1 MQKKPFVFFDLGQT
15 LVAEWDFIGHFDGK
29 FLELLNG
36 FGARIDMRNYKA
48 VRDSIIRDR
57 RIGYGSVRE
66 LIDEVCKVVLP
77 AGYGPAVAER
87 TEPEIKE
94 GRRTLFRFAEG
105 AEQVLQSLSAKW
117 DLGIIANQSK
127 DILGLLSSSGLEK
140 YFKVKTISGIANLK
154 KPDPQIFQLA
164 LKEAGSDAGDCIMV
178 GDRLDTD
185 ICPANRLGMSTVRVI
200 DSLFALQQPREE
212 CELATRTAIRLLKV
226 PKAVEEIS
234 EQKGKDKS

>member
-1 MQKKPFVFFDLGQT
+1 MQRKPFVFFDLGQT

-66 LIDEVCKVVLP
+66 LIGEVCKVVLP

-87 TEPEIKE
+87 IEPEIKE
-94 GRRTLFRFAEG
+94 GRRMLFRFAEG
-105 AEQVLQSLSAKW
+105 AEQVLQSLSARC
-117 DLGIIANQSK
+117 DLGIIANQSE

-140 YFKVKTISGIANLK
+140 YFKVKTISGIAKLK
-154 KPDPQIFQLA
+154 K
-164 LKEAGSDAGDCIMV
+164 S
-178 GDRLDTD
+178 RT
-185 ICPANRLGMSTVRVI
+185 RRYS
-200 DSLFALQQPREE
+200 SLL
-212 CELATRTAIRLLKV
+212 
-226 PKAVEEIS
+226 
-234 EQKGKDKS
+234 